1 MKVMAFNGS
10 PRKTW
15 NTATLLNKAL
25 EGAASQGAE
34 TELIHLYDLHYS
46 GCKSCFACKL
56 KGGASYGNCAAQD
69 ELTPIL
75 AKIKDADALILG
87 SPNYIGSP
95 TGAMKS
101 FFERLIYPYL
111 VYDETFSTLFT
122 KNIRTG
128 FIYTMSSND
137 AWMKQIGYD
146 QPARLIEQVMRLAFG
161 MSELLIVNDTSQFDD
176 YSKYVATRFDPVA
189 KAKRRAEVFPD
200 DCKKAF
206 EMGVRFSQRQ

>member
-1 MKVMAFNGS
+1 
-10 PRKTW
+10 
-15 NTATLLNKAL
+15 
-25 EGAASQGAE
+25 
-34 TELIHLYDLHYS
+34 
-46 GCKSCFACKL
+46 
-56 KGGASYGNCAAQD
+56 
-69 ELTPIL
+69 
-75 AKIKDADALILG
+75 
-87 SPNYIGSP
+87 
-95 TGAMKS
+95 MKS

-137 AWMKQIGYD
+137 AWMKQMGYD
-146 QPARLIEQVMRLAFG
+146 QPVRFIEQVMGLTFG

-176 YSKYVATRFDPVA
+176 YSKYVATRFDLVA

>member
-10 PRKTW
+10 SRKTW

-34 TELIHLYDLHYS
+34 TDLIHLCDLHYS

-56 KGGASYGNCAAQD
+56 KGGASYGKCAAKD

-75 AKIKDADALILG
+75 AKIKDVDAIILG

-95 TGAMKS
+95 TGAAKA
-101 FFERLIYPYL
+101 FFERLIFPYI
-111 VYDETFSTLFT
+111 VYDASFSTLFT
-122 KNIRTG
+122 KSIRTG

-137 AWMKQIGYD
+137 DWMKQMGYE
-146 QPARLIEQVMRLAFG
+146 QPAKFIEQVMGMVFG
-161 MSELLIVNDTSQFDD
+161 MCELLIVNDTDQFDD
-176 YSKYVATRFDPVA
+176 YSKYVTTRFDPVA

-206 EMGVRFSQRQ
+206 EMGVRLSQHK